1 MENEM
6 RDRLVES
13 LRNAD
18 INCENTKYCDNCVGY
33 GKGAECINYLIADHI
48 LADGWIR
55 LPCKVGDTVYF
66 ADEYYHDSA
75 EIDGINITKQGI
87 GFTYVQY
94 EYGPDI
100 TEVWDD
106 GEFSIDEIGKTVF
119 LTREAKEQAEQKL
132 KELRGE

>member
-1 MENEM
+1 MND
-6 RDRLVES
+6 RDRLVEVIKQAEQQFS
-13 LRNAD
+13 NTGRPVLDIEEYVAD
-18 INCENTKYCDNCVGY
+18 Y
-33 GKGAECINYLIADHI
+33 I

-55 LPCKVGDTVYF
+55 TPCKVGDTVYF

-119 LTREAKEQAEQKL
+119 LTREAKEEAEQKL
-132 KELRGE
+132 KEMRGDNNA